1 MPISAETHMVPLAS
15 IWIDQEQRQRQGDL
29 KTKDLEASIA
39 RNGLINPL
47 IVERGIWP
55 GALPHKLVAGERR
68 LKAAATLAMVEVKVC
83 FAEDLSPVDLQIIEL
98 EENIKR
104 QDLDWQ
110 DMVRAV
116 GRIHRLYL
124 ERDAGWTMG
133 ETAAECGM
141 SLGNVSM
148 YLSVG
153 AKLAEPRIAE
163 ATSIREA
170 YNIIGRQEQ
179 RKAGEALEELVGAPG
194 PVVVVE
200 PEHKLI
206 MALDPAKPGSDQ
218 IIYSRVNIK
227 TGEIKLLTEAEFKAE
242 TGKKSTATARPF
254 SGILQESFPTWAASY
269 TGPKFNFIHCDFPY
283 GVGLFDGPQGR
294 GAEPGP
300 GYADTAQTYWDL
312 IDVLCANLDRVMT
325 LSGHLMFWLS
335 ADQAIIHATVAR
347 FAARAPSLAFHK
359 FSMIW
364 VKSDNAG
371 IASDPTHGPR
381 HTYEA
386 CLFASRAKRQIV
398 RIKADTYSCPTDK
411 RLHPSTKPQSMLE
424 HFMEMIVDENTTMLD
439 PTCGSGASLRAA
451 EALGARHTLGLEID
465 PDFAQAAQAELRRFR
480 ALRNASKAMAK

>member
-1 MPISAETHMVPLAS
+1 MPISATTHLVPLAS
-15 IWIDQEQRQRQGDL
+15 IWIDQEQRQRQGEL

-104 QDLDWQ
+104 QDLEWQ

-116 GRIHRLYL
+116 GRIHKLYL
-124 ERDAGWTMG
+124 ERDADWTMG

-179 RKAGEALEELVGAPG
+179 RKAGEALEELVGAPAPATPAPQIEARAG
-194 PVVVVE
+194 TS
-200 PEHKLI
+200 PEGKDVFH
-206 MALDPAKPGSDQ
+206 Q
-218 IIYSRVNIK
+218 VNVK
-227 TGEIKLLTEAEFKAE
+227 TGERREITAAEYHQIVTKPVLPLA
-242 TGKKSTATARPF
+242 PF
-254 SGILQESFPTWAASY
+254 SGILQESFPIWASTY

-294 GAEPGP
+294 GAEPSP

-312 IDVLCANLDRVMT
+312 IDALCSNLDRVMT

-335 ADQAIIHATVAR
+335 ADQAIINATVAR
-347 FAARAPSLAFHK
+347 FAQQASSLAFHK
-359 FSMIW
+359 FPMIW

-398 RIKADTYSCPTDK
+398 QIKADTYSCPTDK

-439 PTCGSGASLRAA
+439 PTCGSGAALRAA

-480 ALRNASKAMAK
+480 ALRNASARVAK